1 MKLINK
7 GVELDKANDMITGK
21 ENTKQDNGYF
31 GIISDNLITREK
43 GYIDAVIMALARFKK
58 PEIFEE

>member
-1 MKLINK
+1 
-7 GVELDKANDMITGK
+7 MITGK